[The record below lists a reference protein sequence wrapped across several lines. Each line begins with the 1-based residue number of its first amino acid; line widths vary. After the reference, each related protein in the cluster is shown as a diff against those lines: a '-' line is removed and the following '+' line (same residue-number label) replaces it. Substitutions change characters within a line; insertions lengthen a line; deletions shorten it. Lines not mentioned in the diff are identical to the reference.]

1 MFIFNINLYSS
12 TMEIIKKIIKRF
24 KKWNAYWANIEKI
37 RMECMIK
44 SGKGFFMLCL
54 LLASC
59 RTNDVPKKECCKAEV
74 KVMGVEIIEKSS
86 HEKLYEKYEYLNDDP
101 NILHWEII
109 DDSLHTYTKQDSI
122 RDERERWRYIDSLY
136 KADEA
141 EELFYNYPGD
151 TTYIQLMSK
160 EYDRY

>member
-44 SGKGFFMLCL
+44 SGKGFFILCL

-59 RTNDVPKKECCKAEV
+59 RTNDVPKKECCKGEV
-74 KVMGVEIIEKSS
+74 KVMGLEK
-86 HEKLYEKYEYLNDDP
+86 EDLYEKYKHLDDNP
-101 NILHWEII
+101 SILHWEII
-109 DDSLHTYTKQDSI
+109 DDSVHIYTKEDSI

-136 KADEA
+136 RADD
-141 EELFYNYPGD
+141 EEGLFYN
-151 TTYIQLMSK
+151 
-160 EYDRY
+160 

>member
-1 MFIFNINLYSS
+1 MFSSNINLYSS
-12 TMEIIKKIIKRF
+12 TMEIIKKIKMKL
-24 KKWNAYWANIEKI
+24 KKWNDWWTFIEEERLKA
-37 RMECMIK
+37 MEYC
-44 SGKGFFMLCL
+44 GRGFFIFCL

-59 RTNDVPKKECCKAEV
+59 KSNDVPKKECCKAEV
-74 KVMGVEIIEKSS
+74 KVMGLETVEKSS

-101 NILHWEII
+101 SILHWEII
-109 DDSLHTYTKQDSI
+109 DDSLHIYTKQDSI
-122 RDERERWRYIDSLY
+122 RDERERWRYIDSIY

-141 EELFYNYPGD
+141 EELFYNDPGD